1 MWFTA
6 LMVLLSCGTTI
17 DMRADD
23 TADQIAQIRRRQ
35 WCASYAEYLDC
46 EKEIQR
52 LRSQET
58 GAIEEPQTD
67 IIAYVHTVPWV
78 VWQVMLILIAILL
91 GLYAPYVWFGRYI
104 FVTGILLVLF
114 GTVATI
120 VWYGV
125 YEQTRCIAVVHQ
137 PHAHV
142 HVGPASTYP
151 IHATLSYLDEA
162 EMQERLE
169 DWIKVRY
176 PNGYGWIQQDDVTYV
191 S

>member
-1 MWFTA
+1 MLFIALIVLFGCSTA
-6 LMVLLSCGTTI
+6 I
-17 DMRADD
+17 DMCADD
-23 TADQIAQIRRRQ
+23 VANQIAQIRSQQ
-35 WCASYAEYLDC
+35 WCASYADYLDC

-58 GAIEEPQTD
+58 GAVQEPQPD
-67 IIAYVHTVPWV
+67 IVAYVHAIPWI
-78 VWQVMLILIAILL
+78 VWQVMLICISVLI
-91 GLYAPYVWFGRYI
+91 GLYVPYIWCGRYI
-104 FVTGILLVLF
+104 FVTGVLLVLF
-114 GTVATI
+114 GAVATI
-120 VWYGV
+120 VWHGI

-142 HVGPASTYP
+142 HVGPAETYP
-151 IHATLSYLDEA
+151 VHATLSYLDEA
-162 EMQERLE
+162 EMQEQLE